1 MPIVSRRRASGVMYQ
16 FVCKFGGGRGDGKK
30 MAFTFGRGDKI
41 SRWLR
46 VRPRGFLDWEN
57 REGVLTPELCDEH
70 KPQEGTP
77 MLLDQATVGNVSRAM
92 REINGFQWEGDFKPM
107 ARQALKE
114 LLEKRLE
121 EEMAEYLG
129 VSRYEHASD
138 RHDYRN
144 GHYLRHLLTEMGDIE
159 LLVPRSRK
167 GKFPTKLLERY
178 ARRCRSVDKV
188 LLACFCLGLSTRKA
202 ASVLAPV
209 LQEKVSATTISRIAQ
224 GLNQEVDRY
233 HSRRLED
240 RYQYLFFDGVV
251 LKSKGAVKV
260 QKKILLCVF
269 GITKEGRHE
278 MIDFYPAASESGACW
293 EAFLRDLYQ
302 RGLEG
307 RACKLIATDGGT
319 GLHQALQIVY
329 PKIALQRCWAHKSRN
344 VLDKVK
350 KTDQPA
356 VKKALNRISHA
367 ANRREATQAY
377 WRFSSRWKK
386 TYPRAVACL
395 SQDLD
400 QLLSFFQIKNSEL
413 YSRLRTTNLIERAF
427 REVRRRTRPMGVMA
441 HTHSIQRIVF
451 AVFHHL
457 NENWRQQP
465 SLFTHN
471 S

>member
-1 MPIVSRRRASGVMYQ
+1 
-16 FVCKFGGGRGDGKK
+16 
-30 MAFTFGRGDKI
+30 
-41 SRWLR
+41 
-46 VRPRGFLDWEN
+46 
-57 REGVLTPELCDEH
+57 
-70 KPQEGTP
+70 
-77 MLLDQATVGNVSRAM
+77 MLLDQATPGNVSRAI
-92 REINGFQWEGDFKPM
+92 REINGFQWEGDFKPV

-209 LQEKVSATTISRIAQ
+209 LQEKVSASTISRIAQ

-233 HSRRLED
+233 HSRSLED
-240 RYQYLFFDGVV
+240 CYEYLFFDGVV

-260 QKKILLCVF
+260 QKKILLCAF
-269 GITKEGRHE
+269 GITKQGRHE

-307 RACKLIATDGGT
+307 KGCELIASDGGT

-329 PKIALQRCWAHKSRN
+329 PKIVLQRCWAHKSRN

-350 KTDQPA
+350 RADQPA

-367 ANRREATQAY
+367 ANRREATEAY
-377 WRFSSRWKK
+377 WRFCSRWKK

-395 SQDLD
+395 KQDLD
-400 QLLSFFQIKNSEL
+400 QLLNF
-413 YSRLRTTNLIERAF
+413 LRSKTLSY
-427 REVRRRTRPMGVMA
+427 G
-441 HTHSIQRIVF
+441 
-451 AVFHHL
+451 AV
-457 NENWRQQP
+457 
-465 SLFTHN
+465 
-471 S
+471 